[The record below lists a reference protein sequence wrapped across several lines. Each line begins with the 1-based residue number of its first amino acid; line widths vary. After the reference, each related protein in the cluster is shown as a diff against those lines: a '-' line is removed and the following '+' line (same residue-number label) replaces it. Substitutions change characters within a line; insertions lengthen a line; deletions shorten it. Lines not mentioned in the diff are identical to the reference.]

1 MSELRAG
8 PFEVGAVGSI
18 IATLVI
24 VNDGGSIVLVREL
37 VLNDLCGQLMR
48 LGCGESWTFFW
59 NRMRKRI
66 KNK

>member
-1 MSELRAG
+1 MRAG
-8 PFEVGAVGSI
+8 SFEVGAVGSI

-24 VNDGGSIVLVREL
+24 LNDGGSIVLMTEL
-37 VLNDLCGQLMR
+37 VLNDICGQLMR
-48 LGCGESWTFFW
+48 LGCGESRTFFW